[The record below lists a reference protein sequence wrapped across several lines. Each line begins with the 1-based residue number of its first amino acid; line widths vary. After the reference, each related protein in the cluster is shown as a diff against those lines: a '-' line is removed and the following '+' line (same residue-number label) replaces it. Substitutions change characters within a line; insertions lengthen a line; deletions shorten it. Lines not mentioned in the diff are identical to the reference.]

1 MSTAARALAL
11 FIGLFALVNLLAALR
26 GLRLNVWWIDFSPL
40 PPLAAHLII
49 GAAALALI
57 SWSLRPSALPLALT
71 GSLVAVLLIAAL
83 WNVVRFYAL
92 WADGA
97 ITPGCWVPFSI
108 AVAAALVLVLIG
120 MRRPPEPANA
130 KLFALVFA
138 AASVAFPLAQ
148 MAAFG
153 QTDYRRPADVAV
165 VFGARAYASGMCS
178 TALADR
184 VRTAVALYREGT
196 VRTLVFSG
204 AEGDGAVH
212 ETEAMRRLAL
222 RLGVRDEDIVCD
234 LAGVNTQATVSNT
247 VPMLRER
254 GVRRVIA
261 VSHWYHLPR
270 VKLCYQAAGME
281 VFTVPANQSYVLSAT
296 PAYVARETVALW
308 GYYLRALVG

>member
-11 FIGLFALVNLLAALR
+11 FIGLFSFINLLTR
-26 GLRLNVWWIDFSPL
+26 LRLNIWWIDFDPL
-40 PPLAAHLII
+40 PPFLGHLLL
-49 GAAALALI
+49 GAASVALVA
-57 SWSLRPSALPLALT
+57 WSVKPAALPLAVT
-71 GSLVAVLLIAAL
+71 VTLVGVLLAASL

-92 WADGA
+92 WADGS
-97 ITPGCWVPFSI
+97 IHPGCWFPLSI
-108 AVAAALVLVLIG
+108 AVAAALTLVLLG

-148 MAAFG
+148 MMCFG
-153 QTDYRRPADVAV
+153 QTDYRRPADAAV

-204 AEGDGAVH
+204 AEGDGDVH

-234 LAGVNTQATVSNT
+234 LAGVNTQATVANT
-247 VPMLRER
+247 APMLR
-254 GVRRVIA
+254 GRRVIA

-270 VKLCYQAAGME
+270 VKLCYQAAGIE

-296 PAYVARETVALW
+296 PVYVARETVALW
-308 GYYLRALVG
+308 GYYLRSLVG